1 MRITSPSR
9 NQISSTGVGRLP
21 YTAPC
26 RSNMV
31 EISRQSPAR
40 RMMTTRLK
48 LPSGRCPPADV
59 IAPSTDVVREVVGL
73 NRRHLNGW
81 LIVQIH
87 VRRIQHI
94 AGLCNRQTD
103 SMYFTEHPERDGSIR
118 QDLKAA
124 FEAASLQISM
134 NVRISHHFT
143 TGCQTIGNLFLTAS
157 DRQAGRRLSLK
168 WASSPPWAYG
178 PNSSG
183 LTSVHRCSAPNP
195 LAQSTPT
202 GMACMLRDMDP
213 HHIAARNYQL
223 AMPSGFQRDYHKSP
237 ERVLGFL
244 TTAVMQ

>member
-40 RMMTTRLK
+40 RMMTTCLK

-59 IAPSTDVVREVVGL
+59 IVPSTDVVREVVGL

-87 VRRIQHI
+87 VCRTQHF
-94 AGLCNRQTD
+94 AGLYNRQND

-118 QDLKAA
+118 QDL
-124 FEAASLQISM
+124 EAACEAATLQISM
-134 NVRISHHFT
+134 NGRISHRYA
-143 TGCQTIGNLFLTAS
+143 TGYQTIGTLFLRAS
-157 DRQAGRRLSLK
+157 DPQAEGGNHLNGPAPPHGR
-168 WASSPPWAYG
+168 
-178 PNSSG
+178 
-183 LTSVHRCSAPNP
+183 
-195 LAQSTPT
+195 T
-202 GMACMLRDMDP
+202 G
-213 HHIAARNYQL
+213 
-223 AMPSGFQRDYHKSP
+223 
-237 ERVLGFL
+237 
-244 TTAVMQ
+244 